1 MRSMAVLLSLDNISK
16 SFGAKPLFK
25 DLCLTIDQGNRIG
38 IIGDNGTGKSTL
50 TKIMMN
56 MESADSGNISRKK
69 NLKMAYIPQ
78 VSEHEEGSTA
88 WDIVRSKAISG
99 LKDVEVKTATA
110 LSLVGFDDFT
120 SKVNTLSGG
129 WKKRLDIACG
139 IVNEPEL
146 LILDEPTNHLD
157 FAGLAWLE
165 NFLSSADFTWVMVSH
180 DRSLLERSVNRIVEI
195 NKRYDGYVFQ
205 SHGKY
210 HDFLEKRIQ
219 YMDQQKNLET
229 VMTNKVK
236 RELEWLRRGPKARA
250 TKAQHRMDKAHNLIG
265 DLADLR
271 DKMRSSKTEIDFT
284 ASNRKTK
291 ELIRIKHVNKSFGDK
306 YILKDFSLNFTNNL
320 RIGLLGGNGV
330 GKSTLLK
337 LLNKRITADSG
348 KIEHAE
354 NLKIVYFDQG
364 RDSLDLSK
372 TLKQFLA
379 DGSDTVIFKERP
391 IHLTSWIK
399 KFGFMPEQ
407 TDSVLAKLSG
417 GEQARVLIAKLMLE
431 SADILLLDE
440 PTNDLDIT
448 TIETLEDSLL
458 EFEGLLVLVSHDRF
472 LISRIC
478 DLFIGFTGNG
488 NVELFAD
495 YPQWEKSLKT
505 DKKTA
510 KNMRGQKPD
519 TNDTK
524 KNKTKLSYKEKLE
537 LHEIEEQIATLEE
550 KIRSL
555 HTQMSDPKNFSDFV
569 LLNNLTEELKTS
581 EETLERSYKRWDD
594 LSSYSLI

>member
-1 MRSMAVLLSLDNISK
+1 MTVLLSLDNISK
-16 SFGAKPLFK
+16 SFGAKALFK
-25 DLCLTIDQGNRIG
+25 DLCLTINQGDRIG

-50 TKIMMN
+50 TKIMIN
-56 MESADSGNISRKK
+56 MESSDSGNISRKK
-69 NLKMAYIPQ
+69 NLKTAYIPQ
-78 VSEHEEGSTA
+78 VSEYTQDNTV
-88 WDIVRSKAISG
+88 WDIVRLKATSG
-99 LKDVEVKTATA
+99 QKDVEIKTATA
-110 LSLVGFDDFT
+110 LSLVGFDNFT
-120 SKVNTLSGG
+120 VKVNTLSGG

-157 FAGLAWLE
+157 FAGLVWLE
-165 NFLSSADFTWVMVSH
+165 NFLGSANFTWVMVSH

-219 YMDQQKNLET
+219 FMEQQKTLET

-236 RELEWLRRGPKARA
+236 REVEWLRRGPKARA
-250 TKAQHRMDKAHNLIG
+250 TKAQHRMDKAHNMIG
-265 DLADLR
+265 ELSDLR
-271 DKMRSSKTEIDFT
+271 DKMRSSKAEIDFSS
-284 ASNRKTK
+284 SNRKTK
-291 ELIRIKHVNKSFGDK
+291 ELIRIKHINKSFGDK
-306 YILKDFSLNFTNNL
+306 DILKDFSFNFTNNL

-337 LLNKRITADSG
+337 LLNKKITPDSG
-348 KIEHAE
+348 KMEHAE

-364 RDSLDLSK
+364 RETLDLNK

-391 IHLTSWIK
+391 VHLTSWIK
-399 KFGFMPEQ
+399 RFGFMPEQ
-407 TDSVLAKLSG
+407 IDSILARLSG

-448 TIETLEDSLL
+448 TIETLEDNLL

-472 LISRIC
+472 LISRVC

-495 YPQWEKSLKT
+495 YSQWEKSLKA
-505 DKKTA
+505 DKKA
-510 KNMRGQKPD
+510 SKELKEQKV
-519 TNDTK
+519 NTK
-524 KNKTKLSYKEKLE
+524 DIAKNKTKLSYKEKLE
-537 LHEIEEQIATLEE
+537 LNEIEKQIGVLEE

-555 HTQMSDPKNFSDFV
+555 HKQMSDPQNFSDFM

-581 EETLERSYKRWDD
+581 EEVLEKAYKRWDD